1 MLDTPPPDVVTG
13 LGPDPMD
20 ATGTGPEPTRAG
32 IAGLGA
38 ALPSS
43 VVPNAQVAARLG
55 VDAGWIEKR
64 TGIRSRHALAPG
76 ERLSDLAAAAGRS
89 ALADAGVAATD
100 LDLVLVATLA
110 ADEITPGAAPL
121 VAHALGTNAS
131 ALDVNAACV
140 GFLSALELACAKVE
154 AGRAEH
160 VLVIGAEA
168 MRRFTNADDRRT
180 AGVFG
185 DGAGAAVVSAGA
197 GALGP
202 VVLRSDGA
210 LADLIVC
217 RRDEQLIHMD
227 GHGTYVSAVAAL
239 AEATVAACTA
249 SDLALDDV
257 DLFVFHQA
265 NRRILDAVAERLGLD
280 RDRVVDVIADL
291 GNTSAATL
299 PLALTRVRD
308 AGRLFS
314 GARVVLGAMGAG
326 FVYGAGV
333 LTWA

>member
-1 MLDTPPPDVVTG
+1 VLDAPRVAPLAAPPSAPPRT
-13 LGPDPMD
+13 
-20 ATGTGPEPTRAG
+20 AG
-32 IAGLGA
+32 IAGLGR
-38 ALPSS
+38 ALPQA
-43 VVPNAQVAARLG
+43 VVSNEVVGERLG
-55 VDAGWIEKR
+55 VDGAWIEKR
-64 TGIRSRHALAPG
+64 TGIRARRRLGPG
-76 ERLSDLAAAAGRS
+76 ERLSDLAAAAGRA
-89 ALADAGVAATD
+89 ALDDAGVDAAD

-110 ADEITPGAAPL
+110 GDEITPGTSPL
-121 VAHALGTNAS
+121 VAHALGTTA
-131 ALDVNAACV
+131 AAIDVNAACV
-140 GFLSALELACAKVE
+140 GFLSALELACGRVE

-160 VLVIGAEA
+160 VLVVGAEA
-168 MRRFTNADDRRT
+168 MLRFVDPDDRRT
-180 AGVFG
+180 AMVFG

-202 VVLRSDGA
+202 VVLRSDGS

-217 RRDEQLIHMD
+217 RHDEQVIHMD
-227 GHGTYVSAVAAL
+227 GHATFLGAVAAL
-239 AEATVAACTA
+239 ATSTAEACAA
-249 SDLALDDV
+249 SGLALGDV

-280 RDRVVDVIADL
+280 RDRVVDVIADV

-299 PLALTRVRD
+299 PIALTAARD

>member
-1 MLDTPPPDVVTG
+1 VPARRT
-13 LGPDPMD
+13 
-20 ATGTGPEPTRAG
+20 AG
-32 IAGLGA
+32 IAGLGS
-38 ALPSS
+38 ALP
-43 VVPNAQVAARLG
+43 AQVLPNDAVAAHLG
-55 VDAGWIEKR
+55 VDGAWIEKR
-64 TGIRSRHALAPG
+64 TGIRSRRRLAEG
-76 ERLSDLAAAAGRS
+76 ERLSDLATAAGRA
-89 ALADAGVAATD
+89 ALDDAGLAAAD

-121 VAHALGTNAS
+121 VAHALGTTA
-131 ALDVNAACV
+131 AAIDVNAACV
-140 GFLSALELACAKVE
+140 GFLSALDLACGRVE

-160 VLVIGAEA
+160 VLVIGAESL
-168 MRRFTNADDRRT
+168 RRFVDPADRGT
-180 AGVFG
+180 ASVFG

-197 GALGP
+197 GAIGP
-202 VVLRSDGA
+202 VVLRSDGS

-217 RRDEQLIHMD
+217 RHDEQLIHMD
-227 GHGTYVSAVAAL
+227 GHATFIGAVAAL
-239 AEATVAACTA
+239 SEATVDACAA
-249 SDLALDDV
+249 SGLALEDV

-280 RDRVVDVIADL
+280 HERVVDVIADI

-299 PLALTRVRD
+299 PLALDAARG
-308 AGRLFS
+308 AGRLFT